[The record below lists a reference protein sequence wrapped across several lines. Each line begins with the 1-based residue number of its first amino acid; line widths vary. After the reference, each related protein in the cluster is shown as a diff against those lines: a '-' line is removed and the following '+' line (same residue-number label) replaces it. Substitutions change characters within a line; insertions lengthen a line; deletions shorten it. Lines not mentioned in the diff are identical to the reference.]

1 MSAKS
6 SEDPATERRHSIAV
20 VSRRTGVTQLL
31 LRAWER
37 RYNAVLPERTA
48 TGRRRYSD
56 ADVDKLMLLQQLT
69 GSGHRIGDIA
79 KLGRGQLRTLLA
91 DDPGA
96 AVTPAPAT
104 TLPGTADEYLAT
116 ALDAVTRL
124 DALALNQI
132 LEKALVDLSKP
143 ILRNQLI
150 TPLLTEIGVRWGDGR
165 LRISHEHMA
174 TSIVTTFLSGMNA
187 RQRTRANAPLVAIA
201 TPSGQYHELGALL
214 AASVVLEKGWE
225 VLYLGRDLPAE
236 DIAAAVRSRGAKA
249 VLLSLVFPLADAT
262 IIAELRHLHQLVGPD
277 LPIIVGGQGAGSYGA
292 VLAEIHARL
301 VTSDGDLA
309 TILSDI

>member
-48 TGRRRYSD
+48 TGRRLYSD
-56 ADVDKLMLLQQLT
+56 ADVEKIMLLQQLT
-69 GSGHRIGDIA
+69 GIGHRIGDIA
-79 KLGRGQLRTLLA
+79 KLGHGQLRTLLA

-96 AVTPAPAT
+96 AMIPVPAT
-104 TLPGTADEYLAT
+104 ALPGTADEYLAT

-124 DALALNQI
+124 DALGLNQI

-150 TPLLTEIGVRWGDGR
+150 APLLTEIGVRWGDGR

-174 TSIVTTFLSGMNA
+174 TSIVTTFLASMNA

-236 DIAAAVRSRGAKA
+236 DIAAAVRTRGARV
-249 VLLSLVFPLADAT
+249 VLLSLVFPLADAAVV
-262 IIAELRHLHQLVGPD
+262 AELRHLHQLVGPD
-277 LPIIVGGQGAGSYGA
+277 LPIIVGGQGAASYGA

-301 VTSDGDLA
+301 VTSDGE
-309 TILSDI
+309 LSDKLSEF

>member
-6 SEDPATERRHSIAV
+6 SEDPATESRHSIAV

-37 RYNAVLPERTA
+37 RYNAVLPKRTA
-48 TGRRRYSD
+48 TGRRLYSD
-56 ADVDKLMLLQQLT
+56 ADVEKIMLLQQLT
-69 GSGHRIGDIA
+69 GLGHRIGDIA

-96 AVTPAPAT
+96 AVTPAPANVM
-104 TLPGTADEYLAT
+104 PGTADDYLAT

-124 DALALNQI
+124 DALELNQI

-143 ILRNQLI
+143 LLRNQLI
-150 TPLLTEIGVRWGDGR
+150 APLLTEIGVRWGDGR
-165 LRISHEHMA
+165 MRVSHEHMA
-174 TSIVTTFLSGMNA
+174 TSIVRTFLAGMNV
-187 RQRTRANAPLVAIA
+187 RQRTRANAPLAVIA
-201 TPSGQYHELGALL
+201 APSGQFHELGALL

-262 IIAELRHLHQLVGPD
+262 IVAELRHLRQLVGPD
-277 LPIIVGGQGAGSYGA
+277 LPIVVGGQGAASYGA

-301 VTSDGDLA
+301 VTSDSDLA